1 MTTGLI
7 GKKLGMTQVF
17 LDNGVVEPVTVVEAG
32 PCTVTQIKTRAKD
45 GYEAVQ
51 LGFGQTGHLN
61 KSEEGHLAR
70 SGSSKLPTL
79 HEFRTA
85 NVDEFE
91 IGQTCDVSTFNEGD
105 VVDVTG
111 TSKGRGFTGTMKR
124 HNFSGGPKTHGQSD
138 RWRAPGSIG
147 AGTTPGKVLK
157 GKKMSGHHGNARIT
171 TQGLIIVKVDVE
183 RNLLLVRGAIPG
195 PRRGTVFVNHSKKQ
209 ARRNA

>member
-17 LDNGVVEPVTVVEAG
+17 LDNGVVAPVTVVEAG

-138 RWRAPGSIG
+138 RWRAPGSIV
-147 AGTTPGKVLK
+147 PEQL
-157 GKKMSGHHGNARIT
+157 
-171 TQGLIIVKVDVE
+171 QG
-183 RNLLLVRGAIPG
+183 R
-195 PRRGTVFVNHSKKQ
+195 F
-209 ARRNA
+209 